1 MDLPGYHHR
10 DDCLLLWDVIKK
22 YVEKMVNTFYEDD
35 YAVVDDWE
43 LQNWAKEVYKEVM
56 FSHGSRIRSCLRM

>member
-56 FSHGSRIRSCLRM
+56 FCHRSRILP